1 MTHRLMRTPASAGA
15 LIGGRAL
22 PTYIVGMS
30 LGGTFRSLMVALAA
44 VLAHPV
50 AAQTVQT
57 RETALA
63 QDSGEYARLY
73 GVPQDE
79 ALRRLHAQHDSVAVT
94 DAIASQ
100 YRDRLAGISVQ
111 HRPDYRY
118 IVYLTGDDPVPE
130 RSIRAGGMRVPIVFR
145 TGAKASRDR
154 VVWAITYHQAAIRAA
169 LPSPPSMGLDPRT
182 GELVVIVGNAIAAA
196 EGGAAALDAEL
207 EKLTGVPVQIRVL
220 ERTEVNLGLHGG
232 GRLSGIDPGDG
243 KRYLCTTGYAVTD
256 GTRSGITT
264 AAHCLDDMTYYD
276 PERRPT
282 PLSFVG
288 QWGWGYHDVQIHAGA
303 APERP
308 LIYSDTARTIERPV
322 EAQLGKP
329 STRAG
334 DFVCHRGE
342 SSGYSCAEV
351 ELLDFAPAAD
361 LCGGPCLPT
370 WVTVAGPTCKGGDS
384 GGPVFSGTTAFGVV
398 KGASYRRDGSC
409 AFYFYMSLDYL
420 PAPWSLLLD
429 TGTLPARPPHAR

>member
-1 MTHRLMRTPASAGA
+1 MLVTLRPL
-15 LIGGRAL
+15 LL
-22 PTYIVGMS
+22 
-30 LGGTFRSLMVALAA
+30 LLAA
-44 VLAHPV
+44 ILTQPAV
-50 AAQTVQT
+50 AQTVQT
-57 RETALA
+57 RETALV
-63 QDSGEYARLY
+63 QDAGEYARLY

-79 ALRRLHAQHDSVAVT
+79 ALRRLRAQHGSVAAT
-94 DAIASQ
+94 DAIARR

-118 IVYLTGDDPVPE
+118 IVYLTGVDPVPE
-130 RSIRAGGMRVPIVFR
+130 TRIRAGGTQVPIVFR

-196 EGGAAALDAEL
+196 EGGAAALDAQL
-207 EKLTGVPVQIRVL
+207 EKMTGVPVQIRVL
-220 ERTEVNLGLHGG
+220 ERTERNLGLHGG
-232 GRLSGIDPGDG
+232 GRLSGTDPGDG
-243 KRYLCTTGYAVTD
+243 KRYLCTTGFAVTD
-256 GTRSGITT
+256 GMRSGITT

-276 PERRPT
+276 PQRRPT

-288 QWGWGYHDVQIHAGA
+288 QWGWGYHDIQIHAGA

-308 LIYSDTARTIERPV
+308 LIYADTARTIERPM
-322 EAQLGKP
+322 ETQLSKP

-351 ELLDFAPAAD
+351 ELLDFAPAAE
-361 LCGGPCLPT
+361 LCGGACLPT
-370 WVTVAGPTCKGGDS
+370 WVTVAGPSCKGGDS

-420 PAPWSLLLD
+420 PAPWSLLSEARASP
-429 TGTLPARPPHAR
+429 LPNGPPTAR

>member
-1 MTHRLMRTPASAGA
+1 MLVTLRPL
-15 LIGGRAL
+15 LL
-22 PTYIVGMS
+22 
-30 LGGTFRSLMVALAA
+30 LLAA
-44 VLAHPV
+44 ILTQPAV
-50 AAQTVQT
+50 AQTVQT
-57 RETALA
+57 REEALV
-63 QDSGEYARLY
+63 QDAGEYAGFY
-73 GVPQDE
+73 GVPPEE
-79 ALRRLHAQHDSVAVT
+79 ALRRLRAQHGSVAAT
-94 DAIASQ
+94 DAIARR

-130 RSIRAGGMRVPIVFR
+130 ARIRAGGTQIPIVFR

-207 EKLTGVPVQIRVL
+207 EKLTGVPVQIRVIEQT
-220 ERTEVNLGLHGG
+220 ERNLGLHGG
-232 GRLSGIDPGDG
+232 GRLSGINPGDG
-243 KRYLCTTGYAVTD
+243 KRYLCTTGFAVTD
-256 GTRSGITT
+256 GTRGGITT

-276 PERRPT
+276 PQRRPT
-282 PLSFVG
+282 PLTFIG
-288 QWGWGYHDVQIHAGA
+288 QWGWGYHDIQIHAGV

-308 LIYSDTARTIERPV
+308 LIYADTARTIERPM
-322 EAQLGKP
+322 ETQLSKP

-342 SSGYSCAEV
+342 SSGYSCAEI
-351 ELLDFAPAAD
+351 ELLDFAPAAE
-361 LCGGPCLPT
+361 LCGGACLPT
-370 WVTVAGPTCKGGDS
+370 WVTVAGPRCKGGDS
-384 GGPVFSGTTAFGVV
+384 GGPVFSGTTALGVV

-420 PAPWSLLLD
+420 PAPWALVVD
-429 TGTLPARPPHAR
+429 GDAVAPPADRPRAR

>member
-1 MTHRLMRTPASAGA
+1 MLAQPA
-15 LIGGRAL
+15 
-22 PTYIVGMS
+22 
-30 LGGTFRSLMVALAA
+30 
-44 VLAHPV
+44 
-50 AAQTVQT
+50 AAQAVQT
-57 RETALA
+57 REDALM
-63 QDSGEYARLY
+63 QDAGEYARLY

-79 ALRRLHAQHDSVAVT
+79 ALRRLRAQHDSVATT
-94 DAIASQ
+94 DAIASR

-118 IVYLTGDDPVPE
+118 VVYLTGDDPVPAM
-130 RSIRAGGMRVPIVFR
+130 RIRAGGMEVPVTFR

-182 GELVVIVGNAIAAA
+182 GELVVIIGNAIAAA
-196 EGGAAALDAEL
+196 DGGAAAIDAEL
-207 EKLTGVPVQIRVL
+207 EKLAGVPVQVRVL
-220 ERTEVNLGLHGG
+220 ERTDVNLSLHGG
-232 GRLSGIDPGDG
+232 GRLSGVNAADG
-243 KRYLCTTGYAVTD
+243 KRYLCTTGFAVTD

-288 QWGWGYHDVQIHAGA
+288 QWGWGYHDIQIHTGA

-308 LIYSDTARTIERPV
+308 LLYSDTARTIERPV
-322 EAQLGKP
+322 EAQRSKA

-370 WVTVAGPTCKGGDS
+370 WVTVAGPSCKGGDS

-398 KGASYRRDGSC
+398 KGASYRKDGSC

-420 PAPWSLLLD
+420 PAPWSLLVD
-429 TGTLPARPPHAR
+429 TAPRSDPGLPSAAAVGE

>member
-1 MTHRLMRTPASAGA
+1 MPW
-15 LIGGRAL
+15 
-22 PTYIVGMS
+22 MS
-30 LGGTFRSLMVALAA
+30 PIKSFRWLLTLLAA
-44 VLAHPV
+44 VLAQTA
-50 AAQTVQT
+50 AAQPVQT
-57 RETALA
+57 RGAALA
-63 QDSGEYARLY
+63 QDAGEYARLY

-79 ALRRLHAQHDSVAVT
+79 ALRRLHAQHDSVRVT
-94 DAIASQ
+94 DAISRR

-118 IVYLTGDDPVPE
+118 VVYLTGDDPVPE
-130 RSIRAGGMRVPIVFR
+130 IHIRAGGMRIPIVFR

-182 GELVVIVGNAIAAA
+182 GELVVIVGNTIAAA
-196 EGGAAALDAEL
+196 DGGVAAIDAEL
-207 EKLTGVPVQIRVL
+207 EKLTGVPVQVRVL
-220 ERTEVNLGLHGG
+220 ERTDRNLGLHGG
-232 GRLSGIDPGDG
+232 GRLNGIDPGDG
-243 KRYLCTTGYAVTD
+243 KRYLCTTGFAVTD
-256 GTRSGITT
+256 GARSGITT

-276 PERRPT
+276 PQRRPT

-288 QWGWGYHDVQIHAGA
+288 QWGWGYHDVQIHAGI
-303 APERP
+303 APGRP

-322 EAQLGKP
+322 EFQRSKP

-351 ELLDFAPAAD
+351 ELLDFAPAAE
-361 LCGGPCLPT
+361 LCGGACLPT
-370 WVTVAGPTCKGGDS
+370 WVAVAGPNCRGGDS

-398 KGASYRRDGSC
+398 KGASYRKDGSC

-420 PAPWSLLLD
+420 PAPWALLVDPVPVVPLR
-429 TGTLPARPPHAR
+429 PARPSR

>member
-1 MTHRLMRTPASAGA
+1 MMPRLCDESLRSYMR
-15 LIGGRAL
+15 R
-22 PTYIVGMS
+22 MR
-30 LGGTFRSLMVALAA
+30 LGISRSLLLLLAA
-44 VLAHPV
+44 LLSQPA
-50 AAQTVQT
+50 AAQRVQT
-57 RETALA
+57 REAALA
-63 QDSGEYARLY
+63 QDAGEYARPY

-79 ALRRLHAQHDSVAVT
+79 ALRRLRAQHDSVAAI
-94 DAIASQ
+94 DAIASR

-118 IVYLTGDDPVPE
+118 IVYLIGDAPVAE

-169 LPSPPSMGLDPRT
+169 LPTPPSMGLDPRT

-196 EGGAAALDAEL
+196 DGGAAAVDAKL
-207 EKLTGVPVQIRVL
+207 EKLTGVPVQVRVL
-220 ERTEVNLGLHGG
+220 ERTDVNLDLHGG
-232 GRLSGIDPGDG
+232 GRLEGVSPGDG
-243 KRYLCTTGYAVTD
+243 KRYRCTTGFAVTD
-256 GTRSGITT
+256 GKRDGITT
-264 AAHCLDDMTYYD
+264 AAHCLDEMTYYD
-276 PERRPT
+276 PQRRST

-322 EAQLGKP
+322 EMQRSKP

-351 ELLDFAPAAD
+351 ELLDFAPAAE
-361 LCGGPCLPT
+361 LCGGACLPT
-370 WVTVAGPTCKGGDS
+370 WVAVAGPNCKGGDS

-420 PAPWSLLLD
+420 PAPWSLLVDSAPLLSH
-429 TGTLPARPPHAR
+429 GLPKTRSKAAQ

>member
-1 MTHRLMRTPASAGA
+1 L
-15 LIGGRAL
+15 
-22 PTYIVGMS
+22 
-30 LGGTFRSLMVALAA
+30 RSLLTLFALT
-44 VLAHPV
+44 LAFPV

-57 RETALA
+57 RSDALA
-63 QDSGEYARLY
+63 QDAGEYARLY
-73 GVPQDE
+73 GVPQAE
-79 ALRRLHAQHDSVAVT
+79 ALRRLRAQHDSVAGT
-94 DAIASQ
+94 DAIARR

-118 IVYLTGDDPVPE
+118 VVYLTGDAPVAE
-130 RSIRAGGMRVPIVFR
+130 TRIRAGGMQVPVTFR

-169 LPSPPSMGLDPRT
+169 MASPPSMGLDPRT

-220 ERTEVNLGLHGG
+220 ERTERNLGLHGG
-232 GRLSGIDPGDG
+232 GRLNGIDPSDG
-243 KRYLCTTGYAVTD
+243 KRYLCTTGFAVTD
-256 GTRSGITT
+256 GVRSGITT

-276 PERRPT
+276 PDRRPT
-282 PLSFVG
+282 PLTFVG

-361 LCGGPCLPT
+361 LCGGACLPT
-370 WVTVAGPTCKGGDS
+370 WVTVAGPGCKGGDS
-384 GGPVFSGTTAFGVV
+384 GGPVFSGTTALGVV

-420 PAPWSLLLD
+420 PAPWALLVEPM
-429 TGTLPARPPHAR
+429 PAPIGRNTSR

>member
-1 MTHRLMRTPASAGA
+1 
-15 LIGGRAL
+15 
-22 PTYIVGMS
+22 MS
-30 LGGTFRSLMVALAA
+30 LDGTFRSLLGLFAV
-44 VLAHPV
+44 VLAHPA
-50 AAQTVQT
+50 AAQLIQT
-57 RETALA
+57 REAALA
-63 QDSGEYARLY
+63 QDAGEYARLY
-73 GVPQDE
+73 NVPQDE
-79 ALRRLHAQHDSVAVT
+79 ALRRLRAQDDSVTAT
-94 DAIASQ
+94 DAIARR
-100 YRDRLAGISVQ
+100 YRGRLAGISVQ

-118 IVYLTGDDPVPE
+118 IVYLTGDYPVADT
-130 RSIRAGGMRVPIVFR
+130 RIIVGGTTIPLVFR

-182 GELVVIVGNAIAAA
+182 GELVVIVGNAVAAA
-196 EGGAAALDAEL
+196 DGGAAAVDAKL
-207 EKLTGVPVQIRVL
+207 EKLTGVPVQVRVL
-220 ERTEVNLGLHGG
+220 ERTDVNLDLHGG
-232 GRLSGIDPGDG
+232 GRLDGINPGDG
-243 KRYLCTTGYAVTD
+243 KHYRCTTGFAVTD
-256 GTRSGITT
+256 GVRSGITT

-276 PERRPT
+276 PQRRPT

-288 QWGWGYHDVQIHAGA
+288 QWGWGYHDVQIHSGA
-303 APERP
+303 APDRP

-322 EAQLGKP
+322 ELQRSKP

-351 ELLDFAPAAD
+351 ELLDFAPAGE
-361 LCGGPCLPT
+361 LCGGACLPT
-370 WVTVAGPTCKGGDS
+370 WVTVAGPSCKGGDS

-420 PAPWSLLLD
+420 PAPWSLLVD
-429 TGTLPARPPHAR
+429 TGPAPSRASKDGTR

>member
-1 MTHRLMRTPASAGA
+1 MFTQPA
-15 LIGGRAL
+15 
-22 PTYIVGMS
+22 
-30 LGGTFRSLMVALAA
+30 
-44 VLAHPV
+44 
-50 AAQTVQT
+50 AAQLLQT
-57 RETALA
+57 REAALA
-63 QDSGEYARLY
+63 QDAGEYARLY
-73 GVPQDE
+73 GVAQDE
-79 ALRRLHAQHDSVAVT
+79 ALRRLRVQHESVAAT
-94 DAIASQ
+94 DAIARR

-118 IVYLTGDDPVPE
+118 IVYLTGDDPVAE
-130 RSIRAGGMRVPIVFR
+130 MHLRFGDASIPLVFR
-145 TGAKASRDR
+145 TGARSSRDR

-196 EGGAAALDAEL
+196 DGGAAALDARL
-207 EKLTGVPVQIRVL
+207 EKLTGVPVQVRVL
-220 ERTEVNLGLHGG
+220 ERTDVNLGLHGG
-232 GRLSGIDPGDG
+232 GRLDGISPDDG
-243 KRYLCTTGYAVTD
+243 KRYRCTTGFAVTD
-256 GTRSGITT
+256 GARSGITT
-264 AAHCLDDMTYYD
+264 AAHCLDEMTYYD
-276 PERRPT
+276 PQRRPT
-282 PLSFVG
+282 PLIFVG

-308 LIYSDTARTIERPV
+308 LIYSDTARMIERPV
-322 EAQLGKP
+322 ELQRARP

-351 ELLDFAPAAD
+351 ELLDFAPAGD
-361 LCGGPCLPT
+361 LCGGACLPT
-370 WVTVAGPTCKGGDS
+370 WVTVAGPNCRGGDS

-429 TGTLPARPPHAR
+429 AAPARAGR

>member
-1 MTHRLMRTPASAGA
+1 MRSGWILRLLSV
-15 LIGGRAL
+15 L
-22 PTYIVGMS
+22 
-30 LGGTFRSLMVALAA
+30 LAA
-44 VLAHPV
+44 LLLQPA

-57 RETALA
+57 RTEALA
-63 QDSGEYARLY
+63 QDAREYARAY

-79 ALRRLHAQHDSVAVT
+79 ALRRLHAQHDSVAAT
-94 DAIASQ
+94 DAIAAR
-100 YRDRLAGISVQ
+100 YRNRLAGISVQ

-118 IVYLTGDDPVPE
+118 VVYLTGDDPVSE
-130 RSIRAGGMRVPIVFR
+130 QAVRAGGMRVPIVFR

-182 GELVVIVGNAIAAA
+182 GELVVIVGNAIATAD
-196 EGGAAALDAEL
+196 GGARAIDAEL
-207 EKLTGVPVQIRVL
+207 EKLTGVPVQVRVL
-220 ERTEVNLGLHGG
+220 KRTEANLDLHGG
-232 GRLSGIDPGDG
+232 GRLDGIDPGNG
-243 KRYLCTTGYAVTD
+243 KRYRCTTGFAVTD

-264 AAHCLDDMTYYD
+264 AAHCLDNMTYYD
-276 PERRPT
+276 PERRPI
-282 PLSFVG
+282 PLSFIG
-288 QWGWGYHDVQIHAGA
+288 QWGWGYHDVQIHTGT

-322 EAQLGKP
+322 EAQIGKP

-370 WVTVAGPTCKGGDS
+370 WVTVAGPSCKGGDS
-384 GGPVFSGTTAFGVV
+384 GGPVFGGTTAFGVV

-420 PAPWSLLLD
+420 PAPWSLVVEAPALVR
-429 TGTLPARPPHAR
+429 PARGPITKRAPLKSHAR